1 MATATPTSEHRQ
13 VRSTPPQSPSNPRG
27 RLNLNTLTR
36 GGNSVNPRGQRW
48 STQGCFYV
56 FILMIVLLLQLNQT
70 TQLPDNQDVKQGQGQ
85 AIVPEQMAHFTTGIR
100 NSNVNVNQQQQ
111 IAKSP
116 AAIVASSSSVGN
128 NPTAWDPVHNALG
141 IPPGEALNLPA
152 IRKSQENNDN
162 DNDIDNI
169 IVDEKRKDYGGKGDG
184 KHLGGFTALDLAG
197 ISPSV
202 WKHMVTDYGVKSV
215 LDVGCGRGVST
226 SWFALHGVDAKCV
239 EGSHDAAERTL
250 LPHPE
255 TQMTEH
261 DFSRGP
267 WWPAETYDAVWAV
280 EFLEHVNLQYHVNY
294 VTAFRKAALIFV
306 STSRWGGWHHVEV
319 HSDEWWIRKYELY
332 GFKYDAALTDQV
344 RAWAKEESKNET
356 AIAPNGKRYNAQHVW
371 LTMKVFTNPIVAA
384 LPKHAHLFPEF
395 GCYGGRDN
403 GEIHHRECGTGRDGV
418 LETPLDKSLYPL
430 PLSPAM
436 DEEWENLLRK
446 DLEISS
452 VADKPS
458 SSVAAKPSSTIVTT
472 RPRTETTR
480 AGTGGIP
487 VKASTGTHISSA
499 NNKLPPAKVTTP
511 GSKQTVDTIDTEYTI
526 AQAALKIDEMV
537 LSGWREGY
545 KKYTTPVTLT
555 NFTDPTQLPVIPVV
569 LWPYLEFG
577 MATAESQHIEENG
590 VNESRF
596 LELAKDM
603 NNFDPN
609 VVWVGDTGYA
619 YGWNPWCGEYLKR
632 IQMARTKRK
641 ALGLPL
647 QWPIYIVDF
656 TDGVTRQR
664 CKNIERVIG
673 KEYVHYSQRSLA
685 RRRHW
690 DFDKKWVDV
699 GFRIPMLHE
708 DALYQHAPLVV
719 RTDTI
724 EALQEAL
731 TQRNM
736 NLTAPLEDLE
746 RPVDVVH
753 FWPVDWNGVSNVS
766 SILRTQVSR
775 VVTDLA
781 KQENLNA
788 FVGLKGSAVKTG
800 RRGVKLEYIEAL
812 LDAKIV
818 VVTQRDDWED
828 HYRLFE
834 AVMSGALVLTDRML
848 GMPEGLVNGTSIIE
862 FATEEDLK
870 QKILYYLANSD
881 ERRAIAGR
889 GREVAMTR
897 HRTWHRIEDVVFGRI
912 MSECSPDKPGSPC
925 PWIVHANEARRRRR

>member
-1 MATATPTSEHRQ
+1 MGSETPTSEKQPRPSPQ
-13 VRSTPPQSPSNPRG
+13 NSPQSTRG
-27 RLNLNTLTR
+27 RLNASNINLMR
-36 GGNSVNPRGQRW
+36 GNSKGNVNANGTPRGRW
-48 STQGCFYV
+48 SKAGCFYV
-56 FILMIVLLLQLNQT
+56 AILMIVVLLQLNQQS
-70 TQLPDNQDVKQGQGQ
+70 QLPDVGSQQ
-85 AIVPEQMAHFTTGIR
+85 AIVPEQIAHFR
-100 NSNVNVNQQQQ
+100 NGNAVPSKQQQLP
-111 IAKSP
+111 AASTGMSWMSP
-116 AAIVASSSSVGN
+116 AAVVAPSTTSNTV
-128 NPTAWDPVHNALG
+128 TAWDLQSNPLG
-141 IPPGEALNLPA
+141 IPPGQALNLPA
-152 IRKSQENNDN
+152 IRKNTK
-162 DNDIDNI
+162 DINGNI
-169 IVDEKRKDYGGKGDG
+169 EMDDAEKLVEEKRKNYGGKNDG

-197 ISPSV
+197 VSPSV
-202 WKHMVTDYGVKSV
+202 WKHMMLDYGVKSV
-215 LDVGCGRGVST
+215 LDVGCGRGIST
-226 SWFALHGVDAKCV
+226 SWFAAHGVDVQCV

-250 LPHPE
+250 LPDPA
-255 TQMTEH
+255 TQLVEH

-267 WWPAETYDAVWAV
+267 WWPAKTYDAVWAV

-319 HSDEWWIRKYELY
+319 HSDEWWVRKYELY
-332 GFKYDAALTDQV
+332 GLKYDAELTEQV
-344 RAWAKEESKNET
+344 RTWAKDESKNIT
-356 AIAPNGKRYNAQHVW
+356 AVAPNGERYNAQHVW
-371 LTMKVFTNPIVAA
+371 LTMKVFTNPVVAS
-384 LPKHAHLFPEF
+384 LPQHAHLFPEF
-395 GCYGGRDN
+395 GCYGGRAD
-403 GEIHHRECGTGRDGV
+403 GEIHHRECGTGGEGA

-430 PLSPAM
+430 PITPAM

-452 VADKPS
+452 TT
-458 SSVAAKPSSTIVTT
+458 AAKSSPAAVTIRPETTLRTTTTPITT
-472 RPRTETTR
+472 RP
-480 AGTGGIP
+480 
-487 VKASTGTHISSA
+487 STDSSTSTK
-499 NNKLPPAKVTTP
+499 KLPPPRPTNTIP
-511 GSKQTVDTIDTEYTI
+511 SKRTVDDTDTEYTT
-526 AQAALKIDEMV
+526 AQAAIEIDEAV
-537 LSGWREGY
+537 VDAWREGY
-545 KKYTTPVTLT
+545 KKYPNPVTLT
-555 NFTDPTQLPVIPVV
+555 NATDDPTDLPIIPVV

-577 MATAESQHIEENG
+577 MKTAESQHIEENG

-603 NNFDPN
+603 TNFDPN

-641 ALGLPL
+641 ELGLPL
-647 QWPIYIVDF
+647 SWPIYIVDF

-673 KEYVHYSQRSLA
+673 KEYVNYSQRSLA
-685 RRRHW
+685 RKRHW

-699 GFRIPMLHE
+699 GFRIPLEHE
-708 DALYQHAPLVV
+708 NALYQHSPLVV

-724 EALQEAL
+724 EALQEVL
-731 TQRNM
+731 TQRNS
-736 NLTAPLEDLE
+736 NLTAPLEKFE

-753 FWPVDWNGVSNVS
+753 FWPVNWNGVSNVS

-781 KQENLNA
+781 EQENLNA

-812 LDAKIV
+812 LDSKIV

-848 GMPEGLVNGTSIIE
+848 GMPAGLVNGTSIIE

-870 QKILYYLANSD
+870 QKILYYLAHTD
-881 ERRAIAGR
+881 ERVAIAGR

-897 HRTWHRIEDVVFGRI
+897 HRTWHRIEDVIFGQI

-925 PWIVHANEARRRRR
+925 PWIVHANEARRRR